1 MMFFIFNVSDTLGRY
16 LGGTPC
22 MATSR
27 KSTIIGV
34 ALRVLFFATYLP
46 IAFGS
51 KPTFLFDEDWFKMLN
66 TFLFGLTNGFLS
78 TRCAILAP
86 SFAPEALRQETGA
99 MVGAVISLG
108 ITTGSILAIP
118 MGQIV
123 KLAE

>member
-1 MMFFIFNVSDTLGRY
+1 MFFVFNVSDTTGRY

-27 KSTIIGV
+27 KSTLIGA
-34 ALRVLFFATYLP
+34 ALRLLFFATFIP
-46 IAFGS
+46 IAYDTKPYFIFG
-51 KPTFLFDEDWFKMLN
+51 EDWFKILN
-66 TFLFGLTNGFLS
+66 TFIFGITNGFFS

-99 MVGAVISLG
+99 MVGAVISIG

-118 MGQIV
+118 MGQIL
-123 KLAE
+123 KHTDS